1 MKRSKKDASS
11 EEDQIESLEYENPGD
26 DKIEEDEDVINHSG
40 IASEKLREDFEN
52 LKLEDAGNVVV
63 KLVANPIFQAI
74 EEEKSEDQALQ
85 EVWVRDLRQLKQYE
99 VLDFENEAYELL
111 YRISAEWPCLWIY
124 YQEVLTQTASRT
136 QCI

>member
-1 MKRSKKDASS
+1 M
-11 EEDQIESLEYENPGD
+11 
-26 DKIEEDEDVINHSG
+26 
-40 IASEKLREDFEN
+40 
-52 LKLEDAGNVVV
+52 VV

-111 YRISAEWPCLWIY
+111 YHISAEWPSLWIY